1 MVPSS
6 RNVEI
11 TAMPCSFAPSWAASS
26 RVVMCLPFVP
36 CLRLKGSS
44 FWLTIRKGHDLIAVL
59 TTGSLRSYCPVSDRL
74 PRTTSRTPAF
84 LEYAYMALGDEFL
97 TVWGYP
103 LPGWQPSTSDQT
115 SAARSDASS
124 ACGASTM
131 AGPYQVRNRPLTSA
145 HGMPGNASGP
155 SALLNWYG
163 SSGNT
168 TRSTSGSCPSASF
181 G

>member
-1 MVPSS
+1 MVPSA

-11 TAMPCSFAPSWAASS
+11 TARPCSFAPSWAASS

-74 PRTTSRTPAF
+74 PRTASRTPAF

-97 TVWGYP
+97 TVWGYLSQVGSHRLLIRP
-103 LPGWQPSTSDQT
+103 ARH
-115 SAARSDASS
+115 AATRAVL
-124 ACGASTM
+124 AA
-131 AGPYQVRNRPLTSA
+131 PRPWLA
-145 HGMPGNASGP
+145 R
-155 SALLNWYG
+155 
-163 SSGNT
+163 
-168 TRSTSGSCPSASF
+168 TRSGTGR
-181 G
+181 